1 MAHGVNP
8 LVKREIEIG
17 SNKSRNE
24 TIDSHQA
31 VNPSRMGSRRMFTPQ
46 FKLQVLDSYRNDSD
60 CKGNQRATAR
70 KYGIHRRQ
78 IQKWLQCE
86 PNLRSSVVSSCIKS
100 GQSVSQS
107 NTTNNNSKQT
117 NDVNFHLALD
127 ITRQNVA
134 VTSNKSN
141 TGFLSPVRSHT
152 IDYTP
157 VSYEQHIS
165 PSASLPSS
173 PVVFTAPIEQQ
184 PQQQQQYDEYSVQF
198 VDYVPQLLQTPSP
211 TVLPP
216 TQHHQHVQQF
226 HHENQIAYNYDSY
239 YNNYEL
245 LPMPVTP
252 IDLSIRSRQNDCC
265 KPRTPSPQ
273 ACIWQNSVKSCPS
286 STKNFGSDDGTH
298 LTELTNV
305 CSSKAMDL
313 SCRKRKAISSTDDE
327 NHPHGRDNKMDR
339 SDEWTVK
346 PAKTVKLFKPYLD
359 DDEDDSASDDG
370 KKCKSEQRDPIIWSN
385 YCENYS
391 TFSCSPQY
399 DYNSNIKESIYSY
412 SSPPPYPASTSRYTC
427 YGSPVSGYDSASSS
441 YSTCSESGET
451 KRSFD
456 YTIDFKFQPIESY
469 YGELTCRGDERTVP
483 HKYCME
489 IVG

>member
-17 SNKSRNE
+17 NKARNE
-24 TIDSHQA
+24 SVDGHQV

-86 PNLRSSVVSSCIKS
+86 TNLRSSVVNSCSKAGPS
-100 GQSVSQS
+100 VVNQSQTAS
-107 NTTNNNSKQT
+107 SKQT
-117 NDVNFHLALD
+117 NGEVNFHLALD

-141 TGFLSPVRSHT
+141 TGFLSPVHSHT

-157 VSYEQHIS
+157 VSYEHIP

-173 PVVFTAPIEQQ
+173 PVFTAPIE
-184 PQQQQQYDEYSVQF
+184 PQQQQQQHQQQYDEYSVHF
-198 VDYVPQLLQTPSP
+198 VDYVPQLQQQTPSTSIVP
-211 TVLPP
+211 PP
-216 TQHHQHVQQF
+216 THHQHVQQF
-226 HHENQIAYNYDSY
+226 HENQITYNYESY
-239 YNNYEL
+239 YYDL
-245 LPMPVTP
+245 SPMPITP
-252 IDLSIRSRQNDCC
+252 IDLSVRSRSRENECC
-265 KPRTPSPQ
+265 ESRTPSPR
-273 ACIWQNSVKSCPS
+273 ACVWQNDVESGQSVWQKATD
-286 STKNFGSDDGTH
+286 STDGTH
-298 LTELTNV
+298 LVELTNV
-305 CSSKAMDL
+305 CNKAMDL
-313 SCRKRKAISSTDDE
+313 SCRKRKATDDS
-327 NHPHGRDNKMDR
+327 DR
-339 SDEWTVK
+339 KTDEWTVK
-346 PAKTVKLFKPYLD
+346 PAKAIKLFKPYLD
-359 DDEDDSASDDG
+359 NDDDDDDDDG

-391 TFSCSPQY
+391 TYSCSPHQY
-399 DYNSNIKESIYSY
+399 DCNSNVKESSMYSY
-412 SSPPPYPASTSRYTC
+412 SSPPYPTSSTYICCS

-441 YSTCSESGET
+441 YSTSSESGET

-456 YTIDFKFQPIESY
+456 YTIDFKFQPIDNY
-469 YGELTCRGDERTVP
+469 YYEMSCRGDERAVP

-489 IVG
+489 IAG